1 MPLKRLGGIFFW
13 PRTASSAYSR
23 AVRILDKYLL
33 REFALPL
40 LYCFDA
46 FLMLWIVQDLL
57 GNLSDFI
64 QFHARLGQILHYY
77 LIVLPEAFV
86 LIIPM
91 SLLLAVLFCLATLGK
106 HNELIALRASG
117 VSVLRL
123 AMPLLAMGVLASLL
137 VFGVNEAFVP
147 KSQERADAFM
157 NELRGKGERNVLE
170 NFFFS
175 NSVEHRDWY
184 ARRFNTRTGVLE
196 NVEIH
201 EQRPDGTP
209 RLDIFAERARWTS
222 GAWAFYQVDI
232 YDYRQTLASVAHV
245 AETNFPAIKDA
256 PNRLALEGRRPD
268 ELSSSELRRY
278 IRALKRSGRTARI
291 AQYQVTLHYRYAF
304 PLTCFIVIWLGIPL
318 GMRVSRS
325 GPMLSVGIAL
335 LLVVTFYF
343 MTSITLAMGR
353 GDRIPPVLAAWL
365 TNAIFAAVGAVLL
378 ARVR

>member
-1 MPLKRLGGIFFW
+1 M
-13 PRTASSAYSR
+13 
-23 AVRILDKYLL
+23 RILDKYLL

-46 FLMLWIVQDLL
+46 FLMLWIAQDLL

-64 QFHARLGQILHYY
+64 QFHARFGQVLHYY
-77 LIVLPEAFV
+77 LIVLPQPIV
-86 LIIPM
+86 QIIAPV

-106 HNELIALRASG
+106 HNELIAFRASG
-117 VSVLRL
+117 ISVFRL
-123 AMPLLAMGVLASLL
+123 SMPLLAVGVLASLL

-157 NELRGKGERNVLE
+157 NELQGKGEKNIVE
-170 NFFFS
+170 NFFFF
-175 NSVEHRDWY
+175 NSVERRDWY
-184 ARRFNTRTGVLE
+184 ARRFNRQTGVMQELVQVYE
-196 NVEIH
+196 R
-201 EQRPDGTP
+201 RPDGTEF
-209 RLDIFAERARWTS
+209 RIDAETARWID
-222 GAWAFYQVDI
+222 GGWRFY
-232 YDYRQTLASVAHV
+232 VARINGGPLV
-245 AETNFPAIKDA
+245 AETNFPSIREPPK
-256 PNRLALEGRRPD
+256 RLALEGRRPE

-278 IRALKRSGRTARI
+278 IRALQRSGSTQHI
-291 AQYQVTLHYRYAF
+291 TEYQVTLHYRYAF

-325 GPMLSVGIAL
+325 GPMLSVGVAL

-353 GDRIPPVLAAWL
+353 GDRIPPALAAWL
-365 TNAIFAAVGAVLL
+365 TNAIFAAVGAVLF

>member
-1 MPLKRLGGIFFW
+1 M
-13 PRTASSAYSR
+13 
-23 AVRILDKYLL
+23 RILDKYLL

-117 VSVLRL
+117 ISVLRL

-184 ARRFNTRTGVLE
+184 ARRFNTRIGVLE

-222 GAWAFYQVDI
+222 GAWAFYQVNI

-256 PNRLALEGRRPD
+256 PDRLALEGRRPD
-268 ELSSSELRRY
+268 ELSSRELRRY

-353 GDRIPPVLAAWL
+353 GDRIPPALAAWL
-365 TNAIFAAVGAVLL
+365 TNAIFAAVGAVLFV
-378 ARVR
+378 RVR